1 MSVSTC
7 WALWSR
13 RASGPTCCA
22 TVSPARCVLVGRVA
36 AAGCRVQISDA
47 FDACSSCR
55 VCRVFA
61 MPCMGSRLSHVTWQ
75 LQPCPPLAQ
84 VGGRPAWLDPLH
96 LPSPEQLTCR
106 VTGKPLEFLLQVR
119 V

>member
-1 MSVSTC
+1 MH
-7 WALWSR
+7 
-13 RASGPTCCA
+13 GQ
-22 TVSPARCVLVGRVA
+22 
-36 AAGCRVQISDA
+36 QI
-47 FDACSSCR
+47 
-55 VCRVFA
+55 
-61 MPCMGSRLSHVTWQ
+61 VTWH